1 MEVEIDVQDNVTQ
14 EVLEEVFKR
23 GIAESLNVSIENV
36 VKLTVVE
43 IGQGSGSRRL
53 QSSTSKQYEV
63 SYEVIPP
70 SSMDP
75 AVVVAKANLMTEAS
89 TAETQVFRQVLMAQD
104 GIGQVKQ
111 VVPKVVAYKFEEE
124 ITTPAPSA
132 DVGPTGNDTSGMS
145 AGLIVLIVLL
155 VLLCLV
161 SVVVGIV
168 VIMRK
173 MRAEKKYGMP
183 IKDLRQAGQGDLE
196 AGNPTVVREPSHTLL
211 DGNAHEAKKIEEVAC
226 I

>member
-23 GIAESLNVSIENV
+23 GIAESLDVSIEDV
-36 VKLTVVE
+36 VKLTVTE

-53 QSSTSKQYEV
+53 QTSKTKQYEV

-75 AVVVAKANLMTEAS
+75 AVVVAKANLITTAS
-89 TAETQVFRQVLMAQD
+89 TAETQVFREVLMAQN
-104 GIGQVKQ
+104 GIGHIKQ
-111 VVPKVVAYKFEEE
+111 VVPKVVAYTFEEE

-132 DVGPTGNDTSGMS
+132 VVGPTNDDTSGMS
-145 AGLIVLIVLL
+145 AGLIILIICL

-161 SVVVGIV
+161 SVVVG

-173 MRAEKKYGMP
+173 MRAEKRDGMP
-183 IKDLRQAGQGDLE
+183 VKDLRQGDLE
-196 AGNPTVVREPSHTLL
+196 AGDATVAREPSHTLL
-211 DGNAHEAKKIEEVAC
+211 DGEAHEAKKVEELTC